1 MTTDVKICGLSTAET
16 MAAAL
21 DAGAAYV
28 GLVFFPKSP
37 RNVSL
42 ATAASLANQARG
54 RARIV
59 ALVVDPD
66 DATLD
71 AIVREVAP
79 DWLQLH
85 GHESL
90 ERVAAVKHR
99 HGLPVLRAI
108 PVSAPS
114 DVTAAAPFAA
124 IADLVLFDAKPPP
137 GAALPGGNGLPFD
150 WKLLDSVGGAYPFML
165 SGGLTPDNVATAV
178 ALVAPAAVDVS
189 SGVESAPGVKSP
201 ELIRRFLR
209 AVKGSTVAQ

>member
-99 HGLPVLRAI
+99 HGLPILRAI

-150 WKLLDSVGGAYPFML
+150 WKLLDGVGGAYPFML

-189 SGVESAPGVKSP
+189 SGVEIAPGVKSP

-209 AVKGSTVAQ
+209 EVKGSTVAQ